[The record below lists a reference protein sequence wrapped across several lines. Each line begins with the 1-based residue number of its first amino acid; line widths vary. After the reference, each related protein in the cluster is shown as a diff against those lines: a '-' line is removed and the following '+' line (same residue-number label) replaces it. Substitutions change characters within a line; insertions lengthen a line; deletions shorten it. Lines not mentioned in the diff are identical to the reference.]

1 MRYILLVLLALPNF
15 ASAADVLPGP
25 IWAEVI
31 RVLDSDRIEVRA
43 RLWFD
48 KYVQT
53 EVRLAGIDAP
63 LSDGRCEREKT
74 LALKTAARLAE
85 LAKPGSRVRLT
96 KIKEGKSAGRVVAQV
111 SFQYLYSQEQLTTVL
126 IDEGLGR
133 RHKGGRRRG
142 WCDGE

>member
-1 MRYILLVLLALPNF
+1 MRTILLVLLALPNV
-15 ASAADVLPGP
+15 ATAADVLPGP
-25 IWAEVI
+25 IRAEVI
-31 RVLDSDRIEVRA
+31 RVIDSDRIEVRA

-63 LSDGRCEREKT
+63 VSDGRCEREKT
-74 LALKTAARLAE
+74 LALKAAARLAE
-85 LAKPGSRVRLT
+85 LVKPGARVLLT
-96 KIKEGKSAGRVVAQV
+96 KIKEENSVGRVVAQV
-111 SFQYLYSQEQLTTVL
+111 SFQYLYGREQLATVL

-133 RHKGGRRRG
+133 RLKHGGRRG